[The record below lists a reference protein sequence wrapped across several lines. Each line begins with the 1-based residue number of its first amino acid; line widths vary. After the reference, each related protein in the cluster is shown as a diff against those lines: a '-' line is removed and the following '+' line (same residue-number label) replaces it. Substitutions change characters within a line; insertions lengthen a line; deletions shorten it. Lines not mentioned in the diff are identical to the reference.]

1 MDYVQPSF
9 AENVCDSTRE
19 EEIVVFC
26 GIAISAIFIKKVT
39 RLTCTYYIL
48 TTRYYLLGYYLL
60 DYPKLHDTYNEL

>member
-39 RLTCTYYIL
+39 RLMCNP
-48 TTRYYLLGYYLL
+48 L
-60 DYPKLHDTYNEL
+60 DHDGLIFR

>member
-26 GIAISAIFIKKVT
+26 GIAISAIFVKKVT
-39 RLTCTYYIL
+39 RLVLVWKMTL
-48 TTRYYLLGYYLL
+48 QLFGGFLNLW
-60 DYPKLHDTYNEL
+60 KH